1 VIDFHDPIETS
12 KIIKSYLYL
21 VCNIRAKSM
30 TERFYKAD
38 PWLDPFREII
48 EARLAYISYREKLF
62 TGGRSLT
69 DYANGH
75 HWYGLQRTP
84 EGWVFREHAPNAT
97 SIILT
102 GTFSEWKEDG
112 RYALSRTAEGDW
124 VGEFDAGMLSHG
136 DLYKMIVKWKGG
148 QGERI
153 PAYATRA
160 VQDEVTKI
168 FSAQVWNPENE
179 YVMQHKAPP
188 PPPSL
193 LVYEAHVGM
202 ATEEER
208 TGTYR
213 EFTRHVLPRVKSLG
227 YNTVQ
232 LMAIQEHPYYGSFGY
247 HVSSLFAPSSRFGTP
262 DDLRELIDTAHSMGL
277 RVTMDLVHSHAVAN
291 ILEGLGLLDGDPGLY
306 FHTGSRRKHVAWDS
320 LCYDYG
326 KPEVNHFL
334 LSNCKYWLEEFHFD
348 GFRFDGITSMLYY
361 DHGLESDFVSY
372 KQYFDGNQDKDA
384 IVYITLANKLIHEF
398 NQDATTVA
406 EDMSGMPG
414 LAASVASGGMGFD
427 YRLAMGVPD
436 IWIKMVKD
444 IPDEEWDLG
453 YLLHELTQHRTE
465 EKVISYCESHDQA
478 LVGDKT
484 LIFRLADKEMYT
496 SMSVFTP
503 SLIVD
508 RAMALHKM
516 IRLFTFM
523 TAGGGYLTFMGNEFG
538 HPEWIDFPR
547 EGNGWS
553 YKYARR
559 QWSLADDELL
569 KYRFLNEFDR
579 AMIETGKRHGLPRL
593 QLTESLLV
601 NNADKII
608 AFRRGDL
615 VTVMNFNPTISFTGY
630 GIPVRGKF
638 RIILDTDDPTF
649 GGQGRIDT
657 NQTYF
662 AQPDK
667 GRYGVT
673 AMHHLRLYLP
683 ARTAVVLL
691 QERVKTIMDL

>member
-1 VIDFHDPIETS
+1 
-12 KIIKSYLYL
+12 
-21 VCNIRAKSM
+21 M

-75 HWYGLQRTP
+75 HWYGLHRTP

-160 VQDEVTKI
+160 VQDKVTKI

-496 SMSVFTP
+496 SMSIFTP

-638 RIILDTDDPTF
+638 RIILDTDDPMF

>member
-1 VIDFHDPIETS
+1 
-12 KIIKSYLYL
+12 
-21 VCNIRAKSM
+21 M

-62 TGGRSLT
+62 TGGRSMT

-75 HWYGLQRTP
+75 HWYGLHRTP

-638 RIILDTDDPTF
+638 RIILDTDDPMF

>member
-1 VIDFHDPIETS
+1 
-12 KIIKSYLYL
+12 
-21 VCNIRAKSM
+21 M

-62 TGGRSLT
+62 TGGRSMT

-75 HWYGLQRTP
+75 HWYGLHRTP

-262 DDLRELIDTAHSMGL
+262 DDLRELMDAAHSMGL

-496 SMSVFTP
+496 SMSIFTP

-638 RIILDTDDPTF
+638 RIILDTDDPMF

>member
-1 VIDFHDPIETS
+1 
-12 KIIKSYLYL
+12 
-21 VCNIRAKSM
+21 M

-62 TGGRSLT
+62 TGGRSMT

-496 SMSVFTP
+496 SMSIFTP

-638 RIILDTDDPTF
+638 RIILDTDDPMF

>member
-406 EDMSGMPG
+406 EDMSSMPG

-496 SMSVFTP
+496 SMSIFTP

-638 RIILDTDDPTF
+638 RIILDTDDPMF

>member
-1 VIDFHDPIETS
+1 M
-12 KIIKSYLYL
+12 
-21 VCNIRAKSM
+21 A
-30 TERFYKAD
+30 ERFYQVD

-48 EARLAYISYREKLF
+48 EARLTYISDREKLF
-62 TGGRSLT
+62 TGGRTLT

-75 HWYGLQRTP
+75 HWYGLHRLP
-84 EGWVFREHAPNAT
+84 NGWVFREHAPNAT
-97 SIILT
+97 SVILT
-102 GTFSEWKEDG
+102 GTFSDWKEDG

-136 DLYKMIVKWKGG
+136 DLYKLIVRWKGG
-148 QGERI
+148 HGERI
-153 PAYATRA
+153 PAYVTRA
-160 VQDEVTKI
+160 VQDDVTKI
-168 FSAQVWNPENE
+168 FSAQVWNPENG
-179 YVMQHKAPP
+179 YVMKHKAPP

-496 SMSVFTP
+496 SMSIFTP

-638 RIILDTDDPTF
+638 RIILDTDDPMF

>member
-496 SMSVFTP
+496 SMSIFTP

-638 RIILDTDDPTF
+638 RIILDTDDPMF

>member
-62 TGGRSLT
+62 TGGRSMT

-75 HWYGLQRTP
+75 HWYGLHRTP

-414 LAASVASGGMGFD
+414 LAASIASGGMGFD

-496 SMSVFTP
+496 SMSIFTP

-638 RIILDTDDPTF
+638 RIILDTDDPMF

>member
-62 TGGRSLT
+62 TGGRSMT

-75 HWYGLQRTP
+75 HWYGLHRTP

-638 RIILDTDDPTF
+638 RIILDTDDPMF

-657 NQTYF
+657 TQTYF

>member
-638 RIILDTDDPTF
+638 RIILDTDDPMF